1 LKLLITSDFLLQIHN
16 YAEDAHPAI
25 AMSQSLRIGSSLL
38 ARVGSRTLPTTTRRA
53 FQVSAVSRADL
64 VQDLYLKELRNYKA
78 PAVKASDAEGLVQK
92 FTPPPAPKSPEEA
105 QLAAEVSE
113 YESQQV
119 EVEGAAVPGETQQST
134 EEDYFED
141 LKHTGSI
148 TLALTATLTTPS
160 PSPLQQPILPCR
172 PHIDVLSP
180 AQLPIQAPSPLHEE
194 PVQPAGH
201 NRPKLSR
208 SASFTYLSG
217 LPHDGPSLK
226 RTFSE
231 NVLALH
237 TVARTAK
244 ASSERKLATQV
255 LSGGSRRKKERK
267 RAAVAR
273 FTLGAEGEQ
282 DEDEKVA
289 SSGHDTPAASAA
301 STAAEPESTPKGLS
315 RSVAG
320 TIKSLARKSWLPSSR
335 SSSPTR
341 AQTKPH
347 PPTGSQD
354 PQDRQ
359 KASWSPPKKAAV
371 LALHAIT
378 VPPPAAAPL
387 PSPMPSP
394 PARSQ
399 QASTAA
405 SAACPPPV
413 LTRPPRSRSF
423 VRLTRKPS
431 ASSVSTTSSPSRS
444 PFRSRSSSPAVRA
457 ADALTDDTV
466 PPLPANMSSDRLSGM
481 SGVDPAKRK
490 DPLAQAFRAI
500 ESEFTAFQTKT
511 SLQRAKVVRTSL
523 LPFLAKYAQH
533 PSNTS
538 LRAEDLDRRILILN
552 KWWTGIL
559 DMLSG
564 GNNLSISGTDRPAF
578 LDAATQLMM
587 RPEWIAPGFA
597 SSLSPTATPPQ
608 HQQHQHPP
616 RPWASET
623 KLSPSLRSAESD
635 FLTESIYQNVRNT
648 FVQNLLFQMGFVVDR
663 LSMRSAPAS
672 LVAFSGK
679 TCAYAFFFCPGVA
692 HLLVRLWRL
701 PPAALRRV
709 FAEAGVAPG
718 ERLELTADALAARFP
733 PPVRSLRVTTLAHL
747 VRTIQPS
754 RQLPP
759 MTEHIPW
766 YGPWLG
772 RWCGR
777 DSDLFFVF
785 AKHFHLLV
793 VDLLREAVSPKDRV
807 CIPGLAPVHA
817 QMLVVL
823 ETTIHRQAGHHATD
837 TNGRGVDGAD
847 ALASLPMT
855 IANASRMIAENR
867 LVMVLRDILSDRA
880 SDNPLLA
887 EFYASCFC
895 DILKAA
901 ARKISLYNNDACFV
915 LCDFLEEIFPIL
927 TRHCQ
932 HSDTPFLDW
941 PFWLQ
946 VCRLMA
952 QSHNTLTQVRLIA
965 FVYSTWS
972 IWTRD
977 EQRKRHLVL
986 DWLLDPHF
994 FDQYFCHWS
1003 PMVRHY
1009 YFRLLCWRLGRCD
1022 DNPSPLDL
1030 QILETIA
1037 ARLNRCWAHY
1047 QYLSAEADMRNLC
1060 PPSTAPCSPAPSRSL
1075 VIIRTDNQALPSN
1088 VFSSLDPFLS
1098 PGLANQQPSPVAAS
1112 SQSGTKK
1119 RWSLLKML
1127 GPFASAPAN
1136 TRPGEVTPPP
1146 SPERTGPSESEN
1158 SSGTPPHHMTFSFRF
1173 SLEWVESQDARAA
1186 KHSKLSRP
1194 QIPAIGQKTLDCRT
1208 DSVSSSESDKSGTS
1222 TARRDIAPLKP
1233 TDRDLAAARYSG
1245 RALAEWAQVL
1255 AECQNF
1261 YLRRRHEGVPRD
1273 SLVETP
1279 TMGVETF
1286 RMLG

>member
-1 LKLLITSDFLLQIHN
+1 
-16 YAEDAHPAI
+16 
-25 AMSQSLRIGSSLL
+25 MSQSLRIGSSLL

-64 VQDLYLKELRNYKA
+64 VQDLYLKELRSYKA

-141 LKHTGSI
+141 LKH
-148 TLALTATLTTPS
+148 
-160 PSPLQQPILPCR
+160 
-172 PHIDVLSP
+172 
-180 AQLPIQAPSPLHEE
+180 
-194 PVQPAGH
+194 
-201 NRPKLSR
+201 
-208 SASFTYLSG
+208 FTYLSG

-237 TVARTAK
+237 SAARTPK
-244 ASSERKLATQV
+244 ASSDRKLATQV
-255 LSGGSRRKKERK
+255 LSVGPKRKKERK
-267 RAAVAR
+267 RAAVAK
-273 FTLGAEGEQ
+273 FTLAAEGDQ
-282 DEDEKVA
+282 DDERQA
-289 SSGHDTPAASAA
+289 RSGQDTPTASAP
-301 STAAEPESTPKGLS
+301 STATEPESAPKGLS

-335 SSSPTR
+335 SSSPARTQAK
-341 AQTKPH
+341 AQAS
-347 PPTGSQD
+347 TGNHESQD
-354 PQDRQ
+354 QPNT
-359 KASWSPPKKAAV
+359 SWSPPKKATV
-371 LALHAIT
+371 LAVHSIT
-378 VPPPAAAPL
+378 VPPPAVRAM
-387 PSPMPSP
+387 PSPMPSSP
-394 PARSQ
+394 TRSEE
-399 QASTAA
+399 A

-413 LTRPPRSRSF
+413 LKRPLRSRSF
-423 VRLTRKPS
+423 VSLSHKPS
-431 ASSVSTTSSPSRS
+431 ASSVSTMSSPSRS

-466 PPLPANMSSDRLSGM
+466 PPLPASISTDRLSGM
-481 SGVDPAKRK
+481 SGGGIDPAKRK

-538 LRAEDLDRRILILN
+538 LRAEDLDRRIVVLN
-552 KWWTGIL
+552 RWWTGIL
-559 DMLSG
+559 DMLRGSS
-564 GNNLSISGTDRPAF
+564 NLSISGTDRPAF

-597 SSLSPTATPPQ
+597 SSISPTATPP
-608 HQQHQHPP
+608 HRQQQQLQNPP

-648 FVQNLLFQMGFVVDR
+648 FVQNLLFQMGFVVDK

-709 FAEAGVAPG
+709 FAEAGIAPG
-718 ERLELTADALAARFP
+718 EKLELTADALAARFP

-754 RQLPP
+754 RQVPP
-759 MTEHIPW
+759 GTEHISW

-793 VDLLREAVSPKDRV
+793 VDLLREAVSAKDRV

-817 QMLVVL
+817 QILVVL
-823 ETTIHRQAGHHATD
+823 ETTIHRQAGQHAVD
-837 TNGRGVDGAD
+837 TNARGVDAAD

-880 SDNPLLA
+880 GDNPLLP
-887 EFYASCFC
+887 EFYASSFC
-895 DILKAA
+895 NILKAA

-977 EQRKRHLVL
+977 EQRKKHLVL

-1009 YFRLLCWRLGRCD
+1009 YFRLLCWRVGRCD
-1022 DNPSPLDL
+1022 DSPSPLDL
-1030 QILETIA
+1030 QILETMA
-1037 ARLNRCWAHY
+1037 SRLNRCWAHY

-1060 PPSTAPCSPAPSRSL
+1060 PPSTVPCSPAPSRCL

-1098 PGLANQQPSPVAAS
+1098 PGLANQQPSADAAS
-1112 SQSGTKK
+1112 SSQNSTKK
-1119 RWSLLKML
+1119 RWSLLKIL

-1146 SPERTGPSESEN
+1146 SPERTVPPGNLGSGSG
-1158 SSGTPPHHMTFSFRF
+1158 SGTPPHHLTFSFRF
-1173 SLEWVESQDARAA
+1173 SLEWVESRDAPAA
-1186 KHSKLSRP
+1186 KHSKLSAP
-1194 QIPAIGQKTLDCRT
+1194 QIPAIGQKTLDCRS
-1208 DSVSSSESDKSGTS
+1208 DSVSSSGSDQSGRS
-1222 TARRDIAPLKP
+1222 MSRPNIAPLKP
-1233 TDRDLAAARYSG
+1233 TGRDVAAARYSG

-1261 YLRRRHEGVPRD
+1261 YHRRRHEGVPKD